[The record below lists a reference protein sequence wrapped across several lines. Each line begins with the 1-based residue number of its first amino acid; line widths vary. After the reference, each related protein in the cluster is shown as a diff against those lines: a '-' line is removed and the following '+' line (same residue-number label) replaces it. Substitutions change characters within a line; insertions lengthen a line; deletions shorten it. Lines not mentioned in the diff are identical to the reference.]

1 MFTIMSSWNG
11 KTAYFSRALSRE
23 RGSALVYIL
32 IAIALLAAL
41 TVTFME
47 PSSQQTTSQNA
58 YKLASDIKAQADF
71 ITSSVQECVLSWRG
85 GDITIDTT
93 PTGSD
98 PGASK
103 IYPINPDSTHFT
115 TATPGRSGN
124 RKVSGLRCPG
134 NPGDD
139 KNHAPLFSGTSAK
152 FMPPPPDLFEDWQ
165 WYNGTDGIFF
175 WTQTAKTDPYIQ
187 TALTKVDE
195 MFSDC
200 ESDIVDATGG
210 AVKLDS
216 PSSGEV
222 VECPNGYTCFRVRM
236 TRLASA
242 VPVCP

>member
-1 MFTIMSSWNG
+1 MSLWSVEDR
-11 KTAYFSRALSRE
+11 SSDRALSGQT
-23 RGSALVYIL
+23 GSALVYIL

-47 PSSQQTTSQNA
+47 PSSQQTSSQNT
-58 YKLASDIKAQADF
+58 YKLASDLKAQADF

-85 GDITIDTT
+85 GDITIDAT

-115 TATPGRSGN
+115 AATPGRAGN

-139 KNHAPLFSGTSAK
+139 HDHAPLFSGISSK

-165 WYNGTDGIFF
+165 WYNGTDGVFF

-200 ESDIVDATGG
+200 EADIIDATGG
-210 AVKLDS
+210 IVKLDS
-216 PSSGEV
+216 PASGEV
-222 VECPNGYTCFRVRM
+222 VECPNGYTCFRIRM
-236 TRLASA
+236 TRLTSA
-242 VPVCP
+242 VPICP